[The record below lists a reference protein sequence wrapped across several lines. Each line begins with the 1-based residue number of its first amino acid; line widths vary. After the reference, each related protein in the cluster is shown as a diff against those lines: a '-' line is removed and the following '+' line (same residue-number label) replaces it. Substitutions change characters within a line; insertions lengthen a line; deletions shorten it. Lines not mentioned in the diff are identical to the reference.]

1 MDAAEQ
7 TSYVLTAIAL
17 VEARLEGRDGDLSY
31 LLDYCTNHRAVAV
44 VLADALAQCLRGEFG
59 DQAAQALGQLR
70 QRVLGSGEPP
80 APA

>member
-7 TSYVLTAIAL
+7 EGHVLTALAL
-17 VEARLEGRDGDLSY
+17 VEARLEGRDGDLTY
-31 LLDYCTNHRAVAV
+31 LLDYCENHRAVAV

-59 DQAAQALGQLR
+59 SEAGEALGQLR
-70 QRVLGSGEPP
+70 LQVLRGGQPP